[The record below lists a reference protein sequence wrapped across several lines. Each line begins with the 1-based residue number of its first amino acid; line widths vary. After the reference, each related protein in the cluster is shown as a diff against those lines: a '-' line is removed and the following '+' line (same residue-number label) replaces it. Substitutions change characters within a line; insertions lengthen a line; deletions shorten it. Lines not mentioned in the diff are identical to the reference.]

1 MKNAYCIFPGKL
13 CALFTCLLC
22 ANILNAQL
30 RFSELS
36 PDSGNNDGTN
46 DGIVELINIGNTPY
60 DAGCYVISNSEW
72 LVVLPPGTIIQP
84 GAVFLIACSEGQNT
98 GTNPNPIPGSGL
110 ACATCDFPNLPIDF
124 DVCDPANAN
133 FINWAATGFTID
145 NQSNTDGDQIVLFS
159 PDGTI
164 IQAAK
169 WNGGATSVFDNTAV
183 QSGPYTL
190 GTPGTGGA
198 GLSSAQLPNA
208 LLPGGLCY
216 DANVMYIMPMITD
229 PVYEDL
235 SSVPNPGGKA
245 INAGALQGCNSSYI
259 YDPATDSWRKT
270 DYPTP
275 GLPNDTPAYQYS
287 FSAPLM
293 QCAHNIES
301 VIITL
306 EVNNWQ
312 AVTPDVLNAKG
323 GVGSFVSFDGG
334 TTTIPWDTYAR
345 NDAIGVTTLTYTFM
359 PSGNGVLSLV
369 WNDDNS
375 SALASTPTGSNST
388 TAVVRNT
395 TPSDCYTIEQYNI
408 RIIENMMVSQTD
420 ITCPADF
427 MMGTINVGAL
437 TTGGLHIFYELFDN
451 GVSQALNNTG
461 IFSVPNDFNGP
472 ITVVVNDASG
482 CSNPAIIQVNNN
494 CRQAPICPDNLA
506 YDACTTPAG
515 ATCPGDIIMLGL
527 NADDLPVGG
536 IIEWVQLNNPDDDPY
551 HNGNVIAT
559 QNIIQTISSPDC
571 PADGA
576 QVVINRIIIRPAMN
590 DGGGGDEYFQ
600 LVNLGPCSADISGY
614 RFTYGSSGFGSVF
627 TQTVA
632 ANTILAC
639 GEFYS
644 ANSNVAF
651 SNSNGGFWLV
661 NSANEVIQSIGYGSG
676 STGGM
681 SGGITYPATTGNLGF
696 TSSNRG
702 IYRNASCVYA
712 ASNVEIPF
720 GGSSPNSP
728 ETGGQCPANCSG
740 TAVTT
745 LEPACAT
752 HTIPADACNS
762 TLHVRPRIAPVD
774 ASCNNPTLAAR
785 SYTITCP
792 IATLS
797 GGDIAC
803 AGSSVPLTIDFD
815 NYAGNPSFTI
825 EYTIDGQ
832 PQTPIMTMD
841 DPYIL
846 NAATAGEYIL
856 TSVAVNGDNCTA
868 TASGSAIVQINEN
881 PMATLSGTIDEVCID
896 GFANIPLT
904 IGQGTL
910 PMIITY
916 DLDGGTPQMVEIF
929 SAQLNIAT
937 NGLDA
942 NETYTI
948 NIIAIIDDNGCVGTA
963 SGSAI
968 INTINC
974 SFICPTITALTAPD
988 EVCLGNNFDI
998 EATGLADMAMT
1009 DNSEADFGIA
1019 FVYFAGATPPANPY
1033 LGGTLLGMV
1042 AHAALAGTSPN
1053 QTASLQNVNINTVG
1067 TYQLCAILNVSPDE
1081 EDCQPFVCQTLTV
1094 AAAPIVALNESP
1106 RAICSTQKLSLQLLD
1121 GSITLDGQPYTGTW
1135 SILEADTDGTFL
1147 DANLT
1152 DLGTTAA
1159 FGVAVFYQ
1167 PGDADAQRGF
1177 VTLVLTSDDPDG
1189 ACPPASATA
1198 NVRVLRV
1205 NCGNFP
1211 WPGSDN

>member
-1 MKNAYCIFPGKL
+1 MKTLYILWGKRL
-13 CALFTCLLC
+13 SLIVLCLL
-22 ANILNAQL
+22 LHVLGVAQL

-60 DAGCYVISNSEW
+60 DAGCHVISNSEW

-84 GAVFLIACSEGQNT
+84 GAVFLIACSEGQNI
-98 GTNPNPIPGSGL
+98 GPNPNPIPGSGL

-124 DVCDPANAN
+124 DVCDPANAD
-133 FINWAATGFTID
+133 FINWAATGFTTD
-145 NQSNTDGDQIVLFS
+145 NQSNTDGDQVVLFS
-159 PDGTI
+159 PNGTI

-216 DANVMYIMPMITD
+216 DANVMYIMPIITD

-245 INAGALQGCNSSYI
+245 INEGILQGCNSSYI

-287 FSAPLM
+287 FSAPLT

-301 VIITL
+301 VVITL

-312 AVTPDVLNAKG
+312 AVTPGVLNAKG
-323 GVGSFVSFDGG
+323 GIGSFVSFDGG
-334 TTTIPWDTYAR
+334 ATTIPWDTYAR
-345 NDAIGVTTLTYTFM
+345 NDATGVTTMTYTFT
-359 PSGNGVLSLV
+359 PSGNGLLSLV

-375 SALASTPTGSNST
+375 SAFASTPTGSNSS
-388 TAVVRNT
+388 TAAARNT

-408 RIIENMMVSQTD
+408 IIIENMMVSQAD

-427 MMGTINVGAL
+427 IMGTINIGAL
-437 TTGGLHIFYELFDN
+437 TTGGLHVSYELFDN

-461 IFSVPNDFNGP
+461 VFSIPNDFNGP

-482 CSNPAIIQVNNN
+482 CSNPVTVQVNNN

-506 YDACTTPAG
+506 YDACTTPAW
-515 ATCPGDIIMLGL
+515 AACPGDMIMLGL

-536 IIEWVQLNNPDDDPY
+536 IIEWVQLDNPDDDPY

-559 QNIIQTISSPDC
+559 QNIIQTVSNPDC

-627 TQTVA
+627 THTVA

-681 SGGITYPATTGNLGF
+681 SGGITYPATTGNLSF

-720 GGSSPNSP
+720 GGNSPNSS
-728 ETGGQCPANCSG
+728 ETGGQCPTNCSG
-740 TAVTT
+740 TTVTT
-745 LEPACAT
+745 LEPVCAT
-752 HTIPADACNS
+752 YTILADACNS
-762 TLHVRPRIAPVD
+762 TLHLRPRIVPVD
-774 ASCNNPTLAAR
+774 ASCNAPTLAAR

-797 GGDIAC
+797 GGGTAC

-815 NYAGNPSFTI
+815 NYTGNPTFTI
-825 EYTIDGQ
+825 EYTINDVAQ
-832 PQTPIMTMD
+832 IPIVTTD
-841 DPYIL
+841 DPYTL
-846 NAATAGEYIL
+846 QADAAGEYAL
-856 TSVAVNGDNCTA
+856 TNVQVSSNCTA
-868 TASGSAIVQINEN
+868 DIQGVTMVQINTAPAINLSGTVEVCPGLIAEIPFVRTEGTLPLFVTYTIDAGAPQVVEVFTDQLNIPTEGLLSGDYLLTISTVTDDNNCTGVANGQATIHIRVPEMCRPPCDEPIVVNVEGVASSNSCATRPIDLSGALVSGSAGQ
-881 PMATLSGTIDEVCID
+881 ALWASSGD
-896 GFANIPLT
+896 GVF
-904 IGQGTL
+904 
-910 PMIITY
+910 
-916 DLDGGTPQMVEIF
+916 DG
-929 SAQLNIAT
+929 
-937 NGLDA
+937 D
-942 NETYTI
+942 
-948 NIIAIIDDNGCVGTA
+948 
-963 SGSAI
+963 
-968 INTINC
+968 
-974 SFICPTITALTAPD
+974 
-988 EVCLGNNFDI
+988 
-998 EATGLADMAMT
+998 
-1009 DNSEADFGIA
+1009 
-1019 FVYFAGATPPANPY
+1019 GATF
-1033 LGGTLLGMV
+1033 GSV
-1042 AHAALAGTSPN
+1042 
-1053 QTASLQNVNINTVG
+1053 
-1067 TYQLCAILNVSPDE
+1067 
-1081 EDCQPFVCQTLTV
+1081 
-1094 AAAPIVALNESP
+1094 
-1106 RAICSTQKLSLQLLD
+1106 TQ
-1121 GSITLDGQPYTGTW
+1121 
-1135 SILEADTDGTFL
+1135 
-1147 DANLT
+1147 
-1152 DLGTTAA
+1152 
-1159 FGVAVFYQ
+1159 YQ
-1167 PGDADAQRGF
+1167 PGANDIKNRK
-1177 VTLVLTSDDPDG
+1177 VTLTLSAADTTGGCDPVSVSILIMIQ
-1189 ACPPASATA
+1189 P
-1198 NVRVLRV
+1198 V
-1205 NCGNFP
+1205 NCGAFP
-1211 WPGSDN
+1211 WSGN